1 MTATGERKEDR
12 IRTGE
17 GREATTRIVAGS
29 EAMTGGGQGT
39 SRNCN

>member
-1 MTATGERKEDR
+1 MIGTGEVREAST
-12 IRTGE
+12 RTGE